1 MRKYVL
7 DLSEIYSDHR
17 SKAYLGHRPTWT
29 SIHSLIQTVKEIF
42 GIRSHVHVCS
52 AEHIFYPD
60 SESVEIL
67 QDGETLRILPEATP
81 IKTKQISDWEDDT
94 RRLNETDN
102 PQESTFE
109 DIESVLC
116 LLPKRKRRR
125 VRKRKVKKV
134 SQDEP
139 HTTASEATIE
149 KRNRNDEKT
158 NGNLSDSERKEQVVK
173 ARKLSSSEM
182 DERPYRNLNRRLK
195 ARVVRAASLSTLS
208 TPPPDEV
215 FVSPPSEQNGCA
227 LDETLRRAHPES
239 STVFYKKA
247 RVVRAISLQNTVEVK
262 RELIEAIGNGHLST
276 SLDTAQQGKIT
287 APQTESDK
295 HNDDRE
301 VSPSNDMETYSTIVS
316 DV

>member
-17 SKAYLGHRPTWT
+17 RKAYLGHRPTWT

-42 GIRSHVHVCS
+42 GIRTHVHVCS
-52 AEHIFYPD
+52 AEQIFYPD

-67 QDGETLRILPEATP
+67 QDGETLRILPDAAP
-81 IKTKQISDWEDDT
+81 IETTQIYDWEDDT
-94 RRLNETDN
+94 RRVNGTDN
-102 PQESTFE
+102 PQESTLE

-139 HTTASEATIE
+139 HPTASEATIE

-158 NGNLSDSERKEQVVK
+158 NGNLSDSARKEQVVK

-215 FVSPPSEQNGCA
+215 SPPSERNGSA

-239 STVFYKKA
+239 SMVANKKA
-247 RVVRAISLQNTVEVK
+247 RVVRAISLENTVEVK
-262 RELIEAIGNGHLST
+262 RERIEASGNGYL
-276 SLDTAQQGKIT
+276 SLDTAQQGNIT
-287 APQTESDK
+287 ALEIRREKQ
-295 HNDDRE
+295 NDDRE